1 MRRQRAR
8 ERRARERRARER
20 WQRERRRWAAE
31 AGRRGTGLRAALR
44 PLFTV
49 TGLVLAYYLLP
60 LDERFRGGTAVSLV
74 LGLLGVL
81 LLFLRQCHSIGYS
94 ETPRLRAVEA
104 LATVV
109 PLFLLL
115 FGAVYFLLDRNEP
128 GSFNSALSRTSA
140 LYFTL
145 TVFSTVGFGDIVPHS
160 DTARIATMVQMVA
173 DLLFLGVA
181 ARVVVG
187 AVETGL
193 RRRDADESSPDASD
207 DA

>member
-1 MRRQRAR
+1 MRAPD
-8 ERRARERRARER
+8 
-20 WQRERRRWAAE
+20 RRR
-31 AGRRGTGLRAALR
+31 TPVMAALR
-44 PLFTV
+44 PLATA

-60 LDERFRGGTAVSLV
+60 LDERVRGGTGVSLV

-81 LLFLRQCHSIGYS
+81 LLFLRQCRSIGYS
-94 ETPRLRAVEA
+94 ATPRLRAVEM

-115 FGAVYFLLDRNEP
+115 FSAVYYLLERNEP
-128 GSFNSALSRTSA
+128 GSFSTSLSRTAA
-140 LYFTL
+140 LYFTV

-160 DTARIATMVQMVA
+160 DSARIVTMVQMAA
-173 DLLFLGVA
+173 DILLLGVA
-181 ARVVVG
+181 ARVVIG

-193 RRRDADESSPDASD
+193 RRRDGTDEPPD